1 MVKEKE
7 ILTAKEVADYLHL
20 HPLTVHRYARE
31 GKIPGFKI
39 GTDWRFHK
47 KYIEN
52 WIKEKVRGIYRLA
65 QFPSQDR
72 PDLVLWALWSASR
85 KGVVQGVYSHE
96 TALSIYELTDIMP
109 AKYHIT
115 VPKSFRKSSAIPRNI
130 VLHRGNIKPQDV
142 RNMQGYLVTTPAK
155 TICDMLESGTMHTRD
170 IMAAL
175 KQAQKSG
182 LVTQEEA
189 RRIRACRKTDDK

>member
-1 MVKEKE
+1 MTKNKDASEKLFDVAVGQQGYFTYKQAIEAGYLPSSTIFHVK
-7 ILTAKEVADYLHL
+7 A
-20 HPLTVHRYARE
+20 
-31 GKIPGFKI
+31 G
-39 GTDWRFHK
+39 
-47 KYIEN
+47 N
-52 WIKEKVRGIYRLA
+52 WIKEKVRGVYRLA
-65 QFPSQDR
+65 QFPPQDR
-72 PDLVLWALWSASR
+72 PDLVLWALWSANR

-96 TALSIYELTDIMP
+96 TALSIYELTDAMP

-115 VPKSFRKSSAIPRNI
+115 VPQSFRKSSAIPHNI
-130 VLHRGNIKPQDV
+130 ALHRGSIRPQDI

-189 RRIRACRKTDDK
+189 RRIHACRKTDDK

>member
-1 MVKEKE
+1 MHKKS
-7 ILTAKEVADYLHL
+7 TSSAKL
-20 HPLTVHRYARE
+20 
-31 GKIPGFKI
+31 FKI
-39 GTDWRFHK
+39 AAAQQGYFTHRQAVDAGYGNSAAAFHVK
-47 KYIEN
+47 AGN
-52 WIKEKVRGIYRLA
+52 WIRERHGIYRLV
-65 QFPSQDR
+65 QFPPQDR
-72 PDLVLWALWSASR
+72 PDLVLWALWSLNR
-85 KGVVQGVYSHE
+85 KGEIQAVYSHE
-96 TALSIYELTDIMP
+96 TALSIYELTDVMP
-109 AKYHIT
+109 AKYHVT